1 MSQGGDAA
9 ALSLLQPVIPCLA
22 GVAGVLV
29 EPQLFEL
36 IAHQIS
42 GEQGLVGLD
51 LQLIGRRHV
60 DRYGPDLLGNSCWQ
74 LFEE

>member
-9 ALSLLQPVIPCLA
+9 APSLLQPVIPCLA

-42 GEQGLVGLD
+42 GEQGLVGLE
-51 LQLIGRRHV
+51 QLV
-60 DRYGPDLLGNSCWQ
+60 Q
-74 LFEE
+74 LYRLARIEVFAIAQQ

>member
-1 MSQGGDAA
+1 M
-9 ALSLLQPVIPCLA
+9 
-22 GVAGVLV
+22 LV

-60 DRYGPDLLGNSCWQ
+60 DRYGPDLLGNPSWQ
-74 LFEE
+74 LFEEGSGRLARAAITDP